1 MVCLLFGFP
10 IIILAVELF
19 DIVETD
25 YQVGIV
31 NHPVRCFNTSQSNE
45 TWPPTILTCPNGS
58 TSPIR
63 IPYPNSQFSR
73 IMGEIAYILLH
84 EAMGYS
90 VELVQIDTFTTSEII
105 SLIAGCVDLND
116 TVCHNRDC
124 PGLHLSLDIGADGA
138 DRAAALPPDA
148 APALLGVQ
156 EFTETSL
163 YYLLPETLR
172 ACPTLRLDDSTAYN
186 VSAGA
191 APHVCFESWQ
201 TAVARLAPAAA
212 VPCAAAAA
220 ADPAAGPRNRPI
232 WDNPIWAH
240 PESRWLL
247 VQFIVS
253 LVLFH
258 ALHLSF
264 PFLLPL
270 LGMRLGFD
278 DGDVALLVALPP
290 AAGLLLFWLGSA
302 FADENYVA
310 RGAVAGAGLAAG
322 YWCAAAAASFFDLFV
337 AAFVFAVA
345 ACYSCNLVRA
355 RARARLVRARVLR
368 ACVRVRGCVLA
379 RRKPA
384 GSGRWEKARGTGIRP
399 AARPTGR
406 PQ

>member
-1 MVCLLFGFP
+1 MLARLAFAVASLEWTLLVPAIMVADMH
-10 IIILAVELF
+10 LAVEAIPDATF
-19 DIVETD
+19 PPPFPADD
-25 YQVGIV
+25 
-31 NHPVRCFNTSQSNE
+31 
-45 TWPPTILTCPNGS
+45 PPT
-58 TSPIR
+58 
-63 IPYPNSQFSR
+63 
-73 IMGEIAYILLH
+73 
-84 EAMGYS
+84 
-90 VELVQIDTFTTSEII
+90 
-105 SLIAGCVDLND
+105 
-116 TVCHNRDC
+116 
-124 PGLHLSLDIGADGA
+124 
-138 DRAAALPPDA
+138 
-148 APALLGVQ
+148 
-156 EFTETSL
+156 
-163 YYLLPETLR
+163 
-172 ACPTLRLDDSTAYN
+172 
-186 VSAGA
+186 
-191 APHVCFESWQ
+191 
-201 TAVARLAPAAA
+201 PAAA
-212 VPCAAAAA
+212 IA

-337 AAFVFAVA
+337 ASFVFAVA